1 MEQHKPA
8 SDKIPSGNGATPD
21 GDCST
26 PKEEHAKIMDQELTP
41 DLQDNTDLD
50 PFKRKPSIART
61 PVKLATSPDTG
72 SDIVDLTE
80 TAELAE
86 DSTALFFRR
95 LLSQDDR
102 TELPRTFD
110 TTKSKYEEEGE
121 DEFQLPKKRKRNK
134 GTSPELKLLHE
145 IEPSRNISLLI
156 EKAAE
161 LIEFGRKNNNVHRQV
176 KNLAGQIKGMAEK
189 ILLDYRKAELTR
201 LEEKRDSDLREE
213 SLHKRITELENSKK
227 TASSTTCE
235 SCGKSDN
242 TEVTSLDGMYL
253 EDIKSVRECVARTW
267 RANTY
272 KCTNVIERDHI
283 GKLPDHIVILSDRL
297 YIDRAKT
304 ERVKSKANKIER
316 EVADIFPEL
325 ESEEP
330 SPCQGGYSITLEE
343 LTSCKIRGVN
353 KNTEKKRIVSIM
365 FRKDADGDN
374 LEKLYGLLLETKNAL
389 REAGTTQITVVAPAY
404 LDATSFRKLVE
415 CIFKDTNTLIEII
428 FALGSFRS
436 YAGATREIQ
445 RNRGEAVIIETNQ
458 GRDYNLLLNKLKEGL
473 SPTEAKDIS
482 TVRKTTNG
490 NLLLQIKKDA
500 TGNDLKNKVEEV
512 IGIKGVTRTADG
524 VARKTLFLRG
534 IDSMATLQEVREAL
548 LFSYSLEHPE
558 QIKLA
563 LNKNLRGGQSAV
575 ITMNAMDAK
584 GIMALR
590 TLRIGFSD
598 CYIEERIRVDRC
610 HKCWKF
616 GHNARSCEDA
626 ETDLSD
632 RCYKCGQVGHHKAQ
646 CTSEKDFCLSC
657 QMEGHQAWTGG
668 CKLFRAALAKE
679 KAKKKMLKNG

>member
-1 MEQHKPA
+1 MEQFKPA
-8 SDKIPSGNGATPD
+8 SDKILSGNGATPD

-26 PKEEHAKIMDQELTP
+26 PKDEHAKIMDQELIPDHTP
-41 DLQDNTDLD
+41 EDNTDLD

-61 PVKLATSPDTG
+61 PVKLATSHTTDSDT
-72 SDIVDLTE
+72 VDLTE
-80 TAELAE
+80 RDELAE
-86 DSTALFFRR
+86 DSTQLFFRR
-95 LLSQDDR
+95 LLSQDDQ
-102 TELPRTFD
+102 TELPRTLD
-110 TTKSKYEEEGE
+110 TTKSKDELEGE

-176 KNLAGQIKGMAEK
+176 KNLAAQIKGMAEK

-213 SLHKRITELENSKK
+213 GLHKKITELENSRK
-227 TASSTTCE
+227 THSSTTCE
-235 SCGKSDN
+235 SCGNSDSI
-242 TEVTSLDGMYL
+242 EVTSLDGMCL
-253 EDIKSVRECVARTW
+253 VDIKSVRECVARPW

-272 KCTNVIERDHI
+272 NCTKVIERDHI
-283 GKLPDHIVILSDRL
+283 GKLPDCTVIMSDRL
-297 YIDRAKT
+297 YAD
-304 ERVKSKANKIER
+304 RVKSKASKIER
-316 EVADIFPEL
+316 EVADVFPEL

-330 SPCQGGYSITLEE
+330 SPCQGGYSTTLEE
-343 LTSCKIRGVN
+343 LTSCRIRSVN
-353 KNTEKKRIVSIM
+353 KNTEKKRTVSIM
-365 FRKDADGDN
+365 FRMDADGDN
-374 LEKLYGLLLETKNAL
+374 LEKLYGLLVETKSEL
-389 REAGTTQITVVAPAY
+389 REAGTTQITVVAPTY
-404 LDATSFRKLVE
+404 LDATIFRKLVE

-428 FALGSFRS
+428 FAPGSLRS
-436 YAGATREIQ
+436 YAGATRGIQ
-445 RNRGEAVIIETNQ
+445 KNRGEAVIIETNQ
-458 GRDYNLLLNKLKEGL
+458 GRDYNLLLNKLREGL
-473 SPTEAKDIS
+473 SQTEAKDIS
-482 TVRKTTNG
+482 TVRKTVNG

-500 TGNDLKNKVEEV
+500 TGSDLKNKVEEV

-534 IDSMATLQEVREAL
+534 IDSMASLQEVREAL
-548 LFSYSLEHPE
+548 LSAYTPEHPE

-575 ITMNAMDAK
+575 ITMTARDAK

-632 RCYKCGQVGHHKAQ
+632 RCYKCGQLGHHKAQ

-679 KAKKKMLKNG
+679 KAKKKMLRNG